1 MRRTWRHKFQCAIS
15 GVGQGIQ
22 GHSSFS
28 FHFFAATVVLV
39 IAFVLACSLLEW
51 AILLLCIGGVMVTEL
66 INSAIETFVRGFPEI
81 ERERFW
87 PALDVA
93 AGAVLVAS
101 GFAVAIGFLLLG
113 RRLLCLAMIRDLPF

>member
-1 MRRTWRHKFQCAIS
+1 MRRTWYHKFKCAIF
-15 GVGQGIQ
+15 GVVHGIY

-28 FHFFAATVVLV
+28 FHFLAAAVVAVMAAALR
-39 IAFVLACSLLEW
+39 CTCLEW
-51 AILLLCIGGVMVTEL
+51 CILLLCIGGVMVTEL

-93 AGAVLVAS
+93 AGAVLLAS
-101 GFAVAIGFLLLG
+101 GFAVVIGFVLLG
-113 RRLLCLAMIRDLPF
+113 RRLLGLALNLDLPS

>member
-1 MRRTWRHKFQCAIS
+1 MRRTWCHKFKCAIF
-15 GVGQGIQ
+15 GVVHGIF

-28 FHFFAATVVLV
+28 FHFLAAAVVTVMAVALR
-39 IAFVLACSLLEW
+39 CTYLEW
-51 AILLLCIGGVMVTEL
+51 CILLLCIGGVMVTEL

-93 AGAVLVAS
+93 AGAVLLAS
-101 GFAVAIGFLLLG
+101 GFAVVIGFVLLG
-113 RRLLCLAMIRDLPF
+113 RRLLGLALNLDLPS